1 MINWGVIGAG
11 NIAHRFCESLSKD
24 KRANLELLKRH
35 KDLDNYFLVIRLMDH
50 FKKYLMTQLLM
61 LYI

>member
-24 KRANLELLKRH
+24 KRANLEAVSCRTVEKAQR
-35 KDLDNYFLVIRLMDH
+35 FR
-50 FKKYLMTQLLM
+50 QLFP
-61 LYI
+61 